1 VTWTTQWV
9 APKRIIWIRSSKTD
23 LKIFPRQVQSKIGYA
38 LWIAQAGGKN
48 PEAKPLH
55 GFGGAG
61 VVEMIADF
69 DCDTYR
75 AVYTVRFRDAI
86 YVLHVFKKKSR
97 KGATTPRAEIE
108 LIKARLKFAETVHDE
123 LRKKGGDN

>member
-1 VTWTTQWV
+1 VTRTTQWA

-23 LKIFPRQVQSKIGYA
+23 LKTFPRQVQSKIGYA
-38 LWIAQAGGKN
+38 LWIAQAGGKH

-69 DCDTYR
+69 DGDTYR